1 MAYLHLSLVGNE
13 SHGMWESFTD
23 LNSRFNASITYLESG
38 IFGTGAP
45 PSTDIVF
52 ASADVASIARGSRTL
67 QAAMNMPAASRI
79 IAPVAPIPVSGQKA
93 AFTLTLT
100 VHNMG
105 NSEVKDACSGHDITD
120 PNYATPNLN
129 TD

>member
-1 MAYLHLSLVGNE
+1 M
-13 SHGMWESFTD
+13 
-23 LNSRFNASITYLESG
+23 
-38 IFGTGAP
+38 
-45 PSTDIVF
+45 
-52 ASADVASIARGSRTL
+52 

-93 AFTLTLT
+93 ASTLTLT

-129 TD
+129 PD